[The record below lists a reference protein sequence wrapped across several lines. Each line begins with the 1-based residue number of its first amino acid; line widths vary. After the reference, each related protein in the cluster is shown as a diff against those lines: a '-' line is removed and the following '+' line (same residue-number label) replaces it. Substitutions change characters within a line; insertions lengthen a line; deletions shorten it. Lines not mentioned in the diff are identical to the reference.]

1 MHVSSNPNPN
11 HKYIQPFHLLQ
22 CCIQVLILN
31 TGTHRVYTG
40 YINVV
45 NEIKK
50 WTLHVA
56 SQEARKPGS
65 QEARK
70 PGSQE
75 ARRKPEIRDEG
86 SFTGSSFI
94 Y

>member
-31 TGTHRVYTG
+31 TGTHRLYTG
-40 YINVV
+40 YINVIIKV

-56 SQEARKPGS
+56 S